1 MINKITKWSVMKNQ
15 AKIEK
20 TIEHICD
27 YIIAKT
33 SLIPEIREYELEQLP
48 NMINALADLI
58 RAVDG
63 N

>member
-1 MINKITKWSVMKNQ
+1 MKNQ

-20 TIEHICD
+20 TIDNICD

>member
-1 MINKITKWSVMKNQ
+1 MKNQ

-20 TIEHICD
+20 TIDNICD

-33 SLIPEIREYELEQLP
+33 SLIPEIKEYELDELP
-48 NMINALADLI
+48 NMINALADLV

>member
-1 MINKITKWSVMKNQ
+1 MKNQ

-20 TIEHICD
+20 TIDNICD
-27 YIIAKT
+27 YIISKT
-33 SLIPEIREYELEQLP
+33 SLIPEIKEYEFDELP

-58 RAVDG
+58 RAGDG